1 MFAEWISNL
10 FNILPNIKNRIPT
23 LLPAA
28 SLIFFAYVVFENFY
42 VNYYWYKHL
51 TGLITILVALTLIE
65 TVLYFLHIEFNN
77 YSGGYASN
85 YQNFVKILNKI
96 YSIIYS
102 YCLLSLFLYIGMIFL
117 KLEFLAWIYPIP
129 LLIFLFIF
137 SIIGLITSF
146 KDSKLN
152 ILILTLIF
160 WCFSFLLALFFYF
173 TLVQGSSNF
182 YLDTPLQGHNTI
194 IMENIYYKNDI
205 QIPITIQITGPKT
218 DLSIDLYKNNFN
230 SNLIPI
236 DKLQTLN
243 PDHNPDKIT
252 LSVNSILTGNALNN
266 GKYNIFINTSNLTT
280 GYYELT
286 SSRNTLKS
294 YSANSFY
301 LLNNRSAIS

>member
-1 MFAEWISNL
+1 MFAELISYFL
-10 FNILPNIKNRIPT
+10 NILPIKNRTIPT

-28 SLIFFAYVVFENFY
+28 GLILFAYFILDNFY
-42 VNYYWYKHL
+42 VDYYWYKHI

-65 TVLYFLHIEFNN
+65 MVLYFVQTNFNN
-77 YSGGYASN
+77 HSGGYADN
-85 YQNFVKILNKI
+85 YQNFAKELIKI

-102 YCLLSLFLYIGMIFL
+102 ICLFSLFLYIGMIFL
-117 KLEFLAWIYPIP
+117 KLEFLAWRYLIP
-129 LLIFLFIF
+129 LSVILVIISIIYLMLSEHSKLTILIF
-137 SIIGLITSF
+137 
-146 KDSKLN
+146 
-152 ILILTLIF
+152 TLIF
-160 WCFSFLLALFFYF
+160 WGFSFWFALLFYF
-173 TLVQGSSNF
+173 TLVQSSPNL

-194 IMENIYYKNDI
+194 FMENVYYKNDI
-205 QIPITIQITGPKT
+205 QIPITILITGPKT
-218 DLSIDLYKNNFN
+218 NLSIDLYKKDFN
-230 SNLIPI
+230 GKLIPI

-252 LSVNSILTGNALNN
+252 LSVNSIITGNALNN

-301 LLNNRSAIS
+301 LLNNRSGIS